1 LEYIVTSPHSD
12 DPARAMHQ
20 TPEGRLSGYRVLV
33 VEDDEDV
40 RDSVVAAM
48 LAEGADVMG
57 VGDGDAAIHM
67 CAEGEPD
74 LVILDMML
82 PNRSGFLVLE
92 KIKGYE
98 DSPVVIMMTANEG
111 KRHQAYAESQGVDD
125 YLVKPVPLERLIERS
140 LELLRADDQSE

>member
-1 LEYIVTSPHSD
+1 MTPQSTDLDADTSNH
-12 DPARAMHQ
+12 AQ
-20 TPEGRLSGYRVLV
+20 EGRLAGYRVLV

-48 LAEGADVMG
+48 IAEGADVMG

-92 KIKGYE
+92 KIKGYA

-111 KRHQAYAESQGVDD
+111 KRHQAYAESQGVDE
-125 YLVKPVPLERLIERS
+125 YLVKPVPLERLIERAA
-140 LELLRADDQSE
+140 ELLHENEDDEE

>member
-1 LEYIVTSPHSD
+1 VTPQHSND
-12 DPARAMHQ
+12 EAAAMDQ
-20 TPEGRLSGYRVLV
+20 APEGRLSGYRVLV

-48 LAEGADVMG
+48 IAEGADVMG

-140 LELLRADDQSE
+140 LELLRAEEQGDQEPE

>member
-1 LEYIVTSPHSD
+1 MAPQSTDRDVEATD
-12 DPARAMHQ
+12 AADQ
-20 TPEGRLSGYRVLV
+20 GRLAGYRVLV

-48 LAEGADVMG
+48 IAEGADTMG

-67 CAEGEPD
+67 CADGEPD

-92 KIKGYE
+92 KIKGYP

-111 KRHQAYAESQGVDD
+111 KRHQAYAESQGVDE
-125 YLVKPVPLERLIERS
+125 YLVKPVPLERLIERAVA
-140 LELLRADDQSE
+140 LLQDDEEDGE

>member
-1 LEYIVTSPHSD
+1 MTPQHSD
-12 DPARAMHQ
+12 DHAPAMDHASG
-20 TPEGRLSGYRVLV
+20 GRLSGYRVLV
-33 VEDDEDV
+33 VEDDDDV

-48 LAEGADVMG
+48 IAEGADAMG

-140 LELLRADDQSE
+140 LELLQQDDERE

>member
-1 LEYIVTSPHSD
+1 MTSPHSD
-12 DPARAMHQ
+12 DPAPAMHQ

>member
-1 LEYIVTSPHSD
+1 VTPQHSND
-12 DPARAMHQ
+12 EAAAMDQ
-20 TPEGRLSGYRVLV
+20 APEGRLSGYRVLV

-48 LAEGADVMG
+48 IAEGADVMG

-140 LELLRADDQSE
+140 LELLRADEQGDQEPE

>member
-1 LEYIVTSPHSD
+1 MSPQQSD
-12 DPARAMHQ
+12 GEAHAMD
-20 TPEGRLSGYRVLV
+20 EASDGRLAGYRVLV

-48 LAEGADVMG
+48 IAEGADAMG
-57 VGDGDAAIHM
+57 VGDGDSAIHM

-74 LVILDMML
+74 LVVLDMML

-140 LELLRADDQSE
+140 VELLKQNEEE